1 MFYTQHVSLHKVV
14 CLMFKIMVLFIFLLL
29 YNLFSTR
36 SWRCQLCW
44 RKINKKKLYNYTLLL
59 VKLCF
64 RCIKLKGNVIISC
77 NHLYSVYPFWNTLRF
92 TADADIKVEFHQTSR
107 NLITR
112 FFTPGVLQRAGI
124 VKLLWSE
131 FHNDF
136 VSTFSFHL
144 NNEWSIEIKTTTSY

>member
-1 MFYTQHVSLHKVV
+1 MFYFYTICFQPDPNAVNFFEEILTKKV
-14 CLMFKIMVLFIFLLL
+14 I
-29 YNLFSTR
+29 
-36 SWRCQLCW
+36 
-44 RKINKKKLYNYTLLL
+44 YTLLL

-64 RCIKLKGNVIISC
+64 RCIKLKGNVIILC
-77 NHLYSVYPFWNTLRF
+77 NHLYSVYPFWNPLRF